1 MSANALGGVGNQT
14 ALPITTTTV
23 PPAQENIGE
32 TVEPLEHSE
41 SQIRINERVAPA
53 TISSAKA
60 IGGGKNVNER
70 KTTCAVSSNVE
81 EKLRNETDSKV
92 TELLGSVIM
101 HNCPGTRASARVIQ
115 KMKQDQTRPLSPPPN
130 ERDHQKRDEKT
141 IHKTPSQLRSNKPTW
156 TNLERNHFFDALN
169 EFGKD
174 FEAVGN
180 YINTKLKRR
189 SSADGAF
196 KTKDQVRQHYYQTY
210 HKICKYIKFSDEV
223 KKPVQELYALINY
236 GEMRRKLQF
245 VSDKQFMKLRNLVY
259 QGHITVRY
267 KGKNLRIK
275 TPSCKALRRLN
286 QLDDSLEDIRL
297 PSKIEVIVSPA
308 TMEAFGRVQTV
319 AQNPRVRTTVPLHKK
334 LVNFIKTFQL
344 KWKSADQK
352 LAEEELKLFPLLSAA
367 ANITHSAEC
376 NGVQSADN
384 TEKIPAFQ
392 DPEMC
397 FLPKPGVAIHRPL
410 LSITEYLGSGNICLT
425 AYEERMGVKV
435 RGETLFQ
442 ERAANKRPRTES
454 GSEKRSPDSKKN
466 KQISSPPYEKA
477 DCEGHIGDAAVKE
490 EIGITPD
497 QELGPHKGESS
508 SDELSDELH
517 ELLNAEMD
525 DNAHIKEGPDN
536 SQEDLKS
543 TLTASDTVYT
553 TNSNPHT
560 SNHNQHTTANQTRMR
575 RNANT
580 RGAGRTSAPNF
591 RPLISE
597 GVIRRI
603 RKGWTVSTAADITI
617 GDLYVVLGQDS
628 KLELEYYWT
637 DRQQQALPIANGA
650 STSTAV
656 NNANTINGTGGC
668 SVALVGSSSPNAA
681 TVLDSMTQSDT
692 KLFMQKQS
700 GMPYNPNECDDHEL
714 LKSLSSAGVANK
726 LKHLLLIANLSER
739 MRKRQCSC
747 GHICDRNVA
756 KTRLERNL
764 ATKTYVSAKTFST
777 NNPNETNTVF
787 RQPVVPIRRPLFNMD
802 TVKQLN
808 PMSRQKQS
816 MRQVLVQR
824 MLLPGGNTGNQT
836 YDLLNVKNFENPR
849 KMFENVSDTT
859 QSVVEESHATQ
870 QNDSHMTSAVMETT
884 AAHTIHYNQTPISTS
899 APFNTFTNHYDGD
912 DATSNVEETGLL
924 ENNPSTSAAY
934 EMTDITANN
943 VDVAH
948 IFESSGLDNAD
959 MSLSSS
965 FPDSAFD
972 ECTNANS
979 FNGMTPTHLLRESTS
994 NSRWLEDNLN
1004 DFSLTSLLGHLDEI
1018 NTSRDILDPSSNLSV
1033 ISESSVDYMH
1043 KFQEI
1048 TALMQSQDK
1057 D

>member
-1 MSANALGGVGNQT
+1 MSANALGGTGNQT
-14 ALPITTTTV
+14 ALATTTTTV
-23 PPAQENIGE
+23 PP
-32 TVEPLEHSE
+32 VEKSIDEIVDSLEHT
-41 SQIRINERVAPA
+41 EREAIVIA
-53 TISSAKA
+53 SSGKSV
-60 IGGGKNVNER
+60 GGGKNVNER
-70 KTTCAVSSNVE
+70 KSSVVASANAD
-81 EKLRNETDSKV
+81 EKLRNGLESKV

-101 HNCPGTRASARVIQ
+101 HNCTGTRASARVIQ

-130 ERDHQKRDEKT
+130 EREQHKRDEKT
-141 IHKTPSQLRSNKPTW
+141 MQKTPSQLRSNKPTW

-174 FEAVGN
+174 FEAIGN

-245 VSDKQFMKLRNLVY
+245 VADKHFMKLRNLVY
-259 QGHITVRY
+259 QGHITLRC

-297 PSKIEVIVSPA
+297 PSKIEVVVSPA

-344 KWKSADQK
+344 KWRSAEQK
-352 LAEEELKLFPLLSAA
+352 LAEEELKLFPPVTAPIPIL
-367 ANITHSAEC
+367 HSAEC
-376 NGVQSADN
+376 NGSQSADN
-384 TEKIPAFQ
+384 TERLPAFQ

-397 FLPKPGVAIHRPL
+397 FLPKPDVAIHRPL
-410 LSITEYLGSGNICLT
+410 LSITEYLGSGNICLA

-435 RGETLFQ
+435 RGETLCQ

-466 KQISSPPYEKA
+466 KQLSSPPYEKP
-477 DCEGHIGDAAVKE
+477 DCEVHAGDVALKE
-490 EIGITPD
+490 E
-497 QELGPHKGESS
+497 LGLTLEHEVAPAKCESS
-508 SDELSDELH
+508 SDELSDELN
-517 ELLNAEMD
+517 ELLNADMD
-525 DNAHIKEGPDN
+525 DNVTIKEGPDN
-536 SQEDLKS
+536 LPEDVKPNLNE
-543 TLTASDTVYT
+543 SDISYT
-553 TNSNPHT
+553 INANLHT
-560 SNHNQHTTANQTRMR
+560 SNQNQITAGNTTRMR
-575 RNANT
+575 RPTNA
-580 RGAGRTSAPNF
+580 RGTGRSSAPNF
-591 RPLISE
+591 KPLISE
-597 GVIRRI
+597 EVIRRI
-603 RKGWTVSTAADITI
+603 RKGWTISTAADITI

-637 DRQQQALPIANGA
+637 DRQQQQQPCANA
-650 STSTAV
+650 SSTSNTLNNV
-656 NNANTINGTGGC
+656 NSGNSSCSMTFGGGG
-668 SVALVGSSSPNAA
+668 SNSNGSSIFE
-681 TVLDSMTQSDT
+681 SMTQSDT
-692 KLFMQKQS
+692 KVFMQKQN
-700 GMPYNPNECDDHEL
+700 GMPYNPSECNDSAL
-714 LKSLSSAGVANK
+714 LKSLSTAGVANK

-764 ATKTYVSAKTFST
+764 ATKTYVSTKTFST
-777 NNPNETNTVF
+777 NNPNESNNIF

-802 TVKQLN
+802 GVKQIN
-808 PMSRQKQS
+808 PVSRQRQS

-824 MLLPGGNTGNQT
+824 MLLPGGSTTNQT
-836 YDLLNVKNFENPR
+836 YDVLNVKNFDKSQ
-849 KMFENVSDTT
+849 KMPEKAVDT
-859 QSVVEESHATQ
+859 SESAVVESRATQ
-870 QNDSHMTSAVMETT
+870 QNDLPAQNTGSQTSV
-884 AAHTIHYNQTPISTS
+884 AHVIHNNQTSIRTSNHNSSTNASDIADAARCAEQTDRNLDNYASTS
-899 APFNTFTNHYDGD
+899 KACQ
-912 DATSNVEETGLL
+912 
-924 ENNPSTSAAY
+924 
-934 EMTDITANN
+934 INN
-943 VDVAH
+943 VAAAVTDVDD
-948 IFESSGLDNAD
+948 IYESCAVNNAD
-959 MSLSSS
+959 ISISSS
-965 FPDSAFD
+965 FSDSAYD
-972 ECTNANS
+972 EYTNSSS
-979 FNGMTPTHLLRESTS
+979 FNCMTPTHLLQETTS
-994 NSRWLEDNLN
+994 NSRWLEENLN

-1018 NTSRDILDPSSNLSV
+1018 NATRDILDPSSNLSV